1 MRDPKSFGLYYPN
14 SHTDLIDQSHTPA
27 HTPNIP
33 PPHFK
38 DFWVRLLINYLFNF
52 FSVSYDKLLVE
63 DGVSRNLSLSLYA
76 VALVRLDTGANLAS
90 LTVESDNGAPTS
102 STLLIDLGK
111 APTHAHWD
119 DDNNDGLP
127 DIRGFH
133 NENIYFITKKNRRV
147 QLKQVSQSVF
157 PKYLHVTIS
166 V

>member
-1 MRDPKSFGLYYPN
+1 MSVLWSFTWLSVGDPNPKSFGLYYPD
-14 SHTDLIDQSHTPA
+14 SHTDSIDQFHTPE
-27 HTPNIP
+27 IP
-33 PPHFK
+33 SPHFK
-38 DFWVRLLINYLFNF
+38 DSWVRLLIKDLFNF

-102 STLLIDLGK
+102 STLLIDLGR
-111 APTHAHWD
+111 APTHAHWN

-133 NENIYFITKKNRRV
+133 NENIYFITKKNQRV
-147 QLKQVSQSVF
+147 QLEKVS
-157 PKYLHVTIS
+157 HI
-166 V
+166 

>member
-1 MRDPKSFGLYYPN
+1 M
-14 SHTDLIDQSHTPA
+14 I
-27 HTPNIP
+27 
-33 PPHFK
+33 K
-38 DFWVRLLINYLFNF
+38 DLFNF

-76 VALVRLDTGANLAS
+76 VALVRLDTGADLAS

-102 STLLIDLGK
+102 STLLIDLGR

-133 NENIYFITKKNRRV
+133 NENIYFITKKNQRV
-147 QLKQVSQSVF
+147 QLKKVSRV
-157 PKYLHVTIS
+157 KLKGVVLT

>member
-1 MRDPKSFGLYYPN
+1 M
-14 SHTDLIDQSHTPA
+14 
-27 HTPNIP
+27 
-33 PPHFK
+33 
-38 DFWVRLLINYLFNF
+38 RLLIKDLFNF

-102 STLLIDLGK
+102 STLLIDLGR

-133 NENIYFITKKNRRV
+133 NENIYFITKKNQRV
-147 QLKQVSQSVF
+147 QLKKVSHIELFS
-157 PKYLHVTIS
+157 
-166 V
+166 